1 MPTMRTKT
9 VANSTSATTNKSVT
23 FSGKPK
29 RLPKGAKKLA
39 FRGVISPKQLDK
51 MKGDL
56 GER

>member
-1 MPTMRTKT
+1 M
-9 VANSTSATTNKSVT
+9 AQSATSTNNKSVT

-51 MKGDL
+51 MKGDP